1 MSARPLYRRIGNA
14 ALLVVLSAFIGV
26 FGASADSW
34 YEGRDFH
41 CFYISGR
48 IVATGGDPY
57 DAAQFVPAIAEVGPT
72 LAKANERCGV
82 RLAYPPWTA
91 LALAPFG
98 ALSLEAAS
106 SAWIALSVLAMV
118 LGIGWTWQLVGT
130 RRVSWLIVAV
140 LAILTEPFLL
150 NIAEG
155 QFASFTFALTAGA
168 MLGLRRDRVAGGI
181 ATAALSIKPQVA
193 IGLAAAALVLAVLQ
207 RRWRFLGAAAASG
220 LALLAATEL
229 LRPGWTGEFVKGTVE
244 LSGAIENRATIWNLM
259 SPYGSWPAALAV
271 IVLLVGAVVLLVR
284 RRPID
289 DVGALSLANALSL
302 VIAPYS
308 WSQAF
313 IVLTIP
319 WSLTF
324 AYATEADALRR
335 RVLTYGTL
343 FAAGP
348 LLWICTLL
356 WPFRGSESLS
366 VVVPMLTSLLMA
378 LAIRWRSA

>member
-1 MSARPLYRRIGNA
+1 MA
-14 ALLVVLSAFIGV
+14 
-26 FGASADSW
+26 
-34 YEGRDFH
+34 
-41 CFYISGR
+41 
-48 IVATGGDPY
+48 
-57 DAAQFVPAIAEVGPT
+57 
-72 LAKANERCGV
+72 
-82 RLAYPPWTA
+82 
-91 LALAPFG
+91 
-98 ALSLEAAS
+98 
-106 SAWIALSVLAMV
+106 

-150 NIAEG
+150 NMAEG

-193 IGLAAAALVLAVLQ
+193 IGFAAAALVLAVLQ

-220 LALLAATEL
+220 LALLAVTQL

-259 SPYGSWPAALAV
+259 SPYGSWPAAVAV

-284 RRPID
+284 RRAID

-343 FAAGP
+343 FVAGP